1 MGGDRV
7 YFNQMLLYF
16 NTVLPLGD
24 FFFFPCHLF
33 IVFWQFRDCIKSKGS
48 VDKGGPFSSSSKK
61 KIPRNEYDTEPGPRP
76 QAQEW
81 GYRFEAT
88 EKEKKHPLGF
98 SRWFQK

>member
-24 FFFFPCHLF
+24 FFFFLVTCSLF
-33 IVFWQFRDCIKSKGS
+33 SGSLGTRIKSKGS